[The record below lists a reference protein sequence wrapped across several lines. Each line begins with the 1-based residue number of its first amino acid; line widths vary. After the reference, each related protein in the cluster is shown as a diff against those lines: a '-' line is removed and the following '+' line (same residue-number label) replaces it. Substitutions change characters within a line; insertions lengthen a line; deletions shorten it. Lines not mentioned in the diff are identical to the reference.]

1 MAVMIPAILP
11 SSAPPGER
19 EVFARLRDDPSTAD
33 WTVLHSLDIARHPTQ
48 ISGEADFVIIVPRHG
63 VLVAEVK
70 SHSHI
75 HRGEDGIWY
84 YGQNTAG
91 EARGPFRQAADAMHA
106 LRTLLKE
113 RCPDLAGVLFWSC
126 VIFPYASGRIV
137 SGEWHGWQLIDAAR
151 FRAQP
156 LPRLVESV
164 LAKSKSLLAERQPAW
179 RWNPEAPTREDVRR
193 IVETLRP
200 RFDAIQ
206 SPTAR
211 SKNIQEE
218 LRHYTEEQAEVLDAL
233 GVNPRLV
240 VHGPAGTGKTLL
252 AIEAARRGATAGKRI
267 GLVCFNRLLS
277 SRLVECTKHFF
288 GLECTRLH
296 KLMLE
301 VAHATPP
308 PDATPAWWSES
319 LPELAIAALV
329 KRGNGPLFDELVL
342 DEVQDLLRPIYLDFL
357 DLILVG
363 GLAAGRWRVFG
374 DFERQAIYS
383 GSGSL
388 SLDQFQS
395 QRSGNATFY
404 RLSVNCRNLPRV
416 ARHVETLGRLT
427 PAYKRV
433 RRGDDG
439 IDPEFF
445 FHQTDDEQEANI
457 RRLLLKLES
466 EGYSRHDVVL
476 LSPLRTGAA
485 HRMWVRDGKSATMQP
500 FPSARADCVQ
510 YTTIHSFKGLEA
522 GVIVLTDINDVAS
535 IDASDR
541 FYVGISR
548 SVHRLAVCASQTVAL
563 QLLALLRP

>member
-11 SSAPPGER
+11 NSAPPGER
-19 EVFARLRDDPSTAD
+19 EVFARLRDDPATAD
-33 WTVLHSLDIARHPTQ
+33 WTVLHSLDIAKHPTQ
-48 ISGEADFVIIVPRHG
+48 VAGEADFVIIVPQHG

-84 YGQNTAG
+84 YGHNTAG

-106 LRTLLKE
+106 LRAVLKE

-126 VIFPYASGRIV
+126 AILPYASGRIV
-137 SGEWHGWQLIDAAR
+137 SGEWHPWQLIDAAR
-151 FRAQP
+151 FRSQP

-164 LAKSKSLLAERQPAW
+164 IAQAKILLTERQPGW
-179 RWNPEAPTREDVRR
+179 RWNPASPTREDVRR
-193 IVETLRP
+193 IVATLRP

-211 SKNIQEE
+211 TKNIQEE

-233 GVNPRLV
+233 GINPRLV

-252 AIEAARRGATAGKRI
+252 AVEAARRGTAIDKRT
-267 GLVCFNRLLS
+267 GLLCFNRLLS
-277 SRLVECTKHFF
+277 NRLVESTKQLP
-288 GLECTRLH
+288 GLKCASLH

-301 VAHATPP
+301 VANATPP
-308 PDATPAWWSES
+308 PDTTPGWWSES
-319 LPELAIAALV
+319 LPELAVTALV
-329 KRGNGPLFDELVL
+329 NRGDGPLFDELVL
-342 DEVQDLLRPIYLDFL
+342 DEVQDLLRPSYLDFL
-357 DLILVG
+357 DLILAG
-363 GLAAGRWRVFG
+363 GLAAGRWRAFG

-383 GSGSL
+383 DNGSL
-388 SLDQFQS
+388 TLDQFQAE
-395 QRSGNATFY
+395 RSGNATFC

-445 FHQTDDEQEANI
+445 FHHTDDEQEANI
-457 RRLLLKLES
+457 RRLLLRLES
-466 EGYSRHDVVL
+466 EGYARHDVVL
-476 LSPLRTGAA
+476 LSPLRNGAA
-485 HRMWVRDGKSATMQP
+485 HRLGTREGKSATILP
-500 FPSARADCVQ
+500 YPSARPDCVQ

-522 GVIVLTDINDVAS
+522 GVIVLTDINDVS
-535 IDASDR
+535 SPDANDL

-548 SVHRLAVCASQTVAL
+548 SVHRLAVCASHSVAL